1 MEQFVIRTQGGPEPG
16 LYFSDD
22 SVTSWPL
29 PEMLVAPGGHYQKT
43 RESQMPALDDN
54 TAQHLVRGA
63 EYQWV
68 PDQDGVVHI
77 DLSTQDE
84 TVTHTGHIEGPQDE
98 DDWVVGQET

>member
-1 MEQFVIRTQGGPEPG
+1 MEQFVIRTNGGPEPG

-43 RESQMPALDDN
+43 NESSMPALDDN
-54 TAQHLVRGA
+54 AAQHLVRGA

-68 PDQDGVVHI
+68 PDGPPVHV
-77 DLSTQDE
+77 DMSWQPDEVTAAMTSTD
-84 TVTHTGHIEGPQDE
+84 DE
-98 DDWVVGQET
+98 DDDEWIVGQET